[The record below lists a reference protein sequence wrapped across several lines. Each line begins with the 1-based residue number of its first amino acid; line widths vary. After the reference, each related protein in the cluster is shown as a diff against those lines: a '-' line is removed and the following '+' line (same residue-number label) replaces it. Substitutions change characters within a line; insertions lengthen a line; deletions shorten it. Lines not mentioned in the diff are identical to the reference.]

1 MTSRSKTVVFWG
13 AGATADLGLPLTQHQ
28 ADFLC
33 NLTPPPA
40 PNGKDRDL
48 RSRVR
53 KALSVEPDDNTPER
67 WIRALSDLLTILGDD
82 LSAVGDCDTKDAPS
96 VGHVTPNAIAAMRT
110 NWHSGASE
118 DEIRE
123 RIIALRTLYDWPA
136 LKDVIGVCP
145 RTERDDGDFR
155 IELQALFNV
164 LDMHAQGGHG
174 FQERAGRF
182 LTPQRVLGAR
192 NALQMLIQSQ
202 FYMAWQHRGRT
213 REELR
218 HYYDFSVALGRRMQR
233 QGLALEAAGTACD
246 SRDFYMSD
254 LSFVS
259 LNWDPIALWCQFV
272 ANRNL
277 NNSPAVP
284 HVGCPARKL
293 KIFHDLGHFVA
304 GLRVGKHDK
313 RHTPWHPMNES
324 SAQRLNDDDHGA
336 TDRIRIGKFL
346 FPHGCLWWR
355 KCPSCGKLSSYM
367 GDTWKTNSPTLLP
380 PPPLKA
386 FVEGVTFKPLEEKE
400 SEEKKSE
407 ESLAW
412 DRGEVDARACVHC
425 GTLTYMHHTPMQ
437 IQSNFK
443 SAPPPFMEEIERDM
457 RVVVENADHI
467 IFMGYSLPPD
477 DVAYRAFFAARS
489 SRKSDNSP
497 KCSIVLS
504 RDGPPRWLR
513 WPELD
518 DQLKMMDKTRPPG
531 ETLEAARGLFGR
543 ENVRFY
549 GGGIPQ
555 VFLNNG
561 NDVTESAM
569 DQLLDWNAG

>member
-1 MTSRSKTVVFWG
+1 MTSHRKTVVFWG
-13 AGATADLGLPLTQHQ
+13 AGATADLGMPRTPQQ
-28 ADFLC
+28 ADFLYK
-33 NLTPPPA
+33 LAPPSTTKD
-40 PNGKDRDL
+40 KDRDL
-48 RSRVR
+48 CSRVR
-53 KALSVEPDDNTPER
+53 EALKVQTDDNMSEH
-67 WIRALSDLLTILGDD
+67 WIRAFHELLTVLGDD
-82 LSAVGDCDTKDAPS
+82 LSTDGDNDTKDAPF
-96 VGHVTPNAIAAMRT
+96 VGHVTQNSIVAMRT
-110 NWHSGASE
+110 NWDAGASD
-118 DEIRE
+118 DEIRD
-123 RIIALRTLYDWPA
+123 RIIALRSLYDWPA

-145 RTERDDGDFR
+145 RTERGDGDFR
-155 IELQALFNV
+155 IELQDLFNV

-182 LTPQRVLGAR
+182 ITPQRVLGAR

-246 SRDFYMSD
+246 NRDFYMSD

-272 ANRNL
+272 ANRDL

-304 GLRVGKHDK
+304 GLRVEKHDK
-313 RHTPWHPMNES
+313 RDTPWHPMNES

-336 TDRIRIGKFL
+336 SDRIRIGKFL

-355 KCPSCGKLSSYM
+355 ECPNCGKLSSYM

-386 FVEGVTFKPLEEKE
+386 FVKGVTFKPL
-400 SEEKKSE
+400 EEKKSE

-443 SAPPPFMEEIERDM
+443 SAPPPFMEEIQRDM

-489 SRKSDNSP
+489 SRKFGDPP
-497 KCSIVLS
+497 KCSIVLG
-504 RDGPPRWLR
+504 RDHRLSRWLR
-513 WPELD
+513 GSELD
-518 DQLKMMDKTRPPG
+518 EHLRTMEMDKTHPH
-531 ETLEAARGLFGR
+531 EQTLKAARGLFGR

-561 NDVTESAM
+561 SAVTESAM
-569 DQLLDWNAG
+569 DQLLDWDAG

>member
-13 AGATADLGLPLTQHQ
+13 AGATAALGMPLTQNQ
-28 ADFLC
+28 ADFLR
-33 NLTPPPA
+33 NLAFPAA

-53 KALSVEPDDNTPER
+53 KALQVKPGDNTSEH
-67 WIRALSDLLTILGDD
+67 WIPALENLLTILGDD
-82 LSAVGDCDTKDAPS
+82 PSTIDDNDTKDAPY
-96 VGHVTPNAIAAMRT
+96 VGRVTQNAIAAMRA
-110 NWHSGASE
+110 NWNSGASE
-118 DEIRE
+118 EEIRE
-123 RIIALRTLYDWPA
+123 RIITLRTLYDWPT
-136 LKDVIGVCP
+136 LKAVIGVCP
-145 RTERDDGDFR
+145 RTEKDNDGFR
-155 IELQALFNV
+155 FKLQDLFNI

-174 FQERAGRF
+174 FQERTGRF

-192 NALQMLIQSQ
+192 NALHMLIQSQ
-202 FYMAWQHRGRT
+202 FYMAWQCRGRT
-213 REELR
+213 CEELR

-272 ANRNL
+272 ANRDL

-293 KIFHDLGHFVA
+293 NIFHDLGHFVA
-304 GLRVGKHDK
+304 GLRVEKHDK
-313 RHTPWHPMNES
+313 RDTPWHPMNES

-336 TDRIRIGKFL
+336 SDRIRIGKFL

-355 KCPSCGKLSSYM
+355 ECPSCGKLSSYM
-367 GDTWKTNSPTLLP
+367 GDTWKTDSETLFP

-386 FVEGVTFKPLEEKE
+386 FVEGVTFKPLER
-400 SEEKKSE
+400 E
-407 ESLAW
+407 ESCVW

-425 GTLTYMHHTPMQ
+425 GTLTYMHHTPIQ

-443 SAPPPFMEEIERDM
+443 SAPPPFMEEIQRDM

-489 SRKSDNSP
+489 SREPDNP
-497 KCSIVLS
+497 LKCSIVLG
-504 RDGPPRWLR
+504 RDDPPRWLR
-513 WPELD
+513 GSELD
-518 DQLKMMDKTRPPG
+518 EQLRTMDKICPDKTHPHG
-531 ETLEAARGLFGR
+531 ETLEAARGLFRR

-549 GGGIPQ
+549 GGGIPR
-555 VFLNNG
+555 VFLGNG
-561 NDVTESAM
+561 NAVTESAM
-569 DQLLDWNAG
+569 DQLLDWDAG